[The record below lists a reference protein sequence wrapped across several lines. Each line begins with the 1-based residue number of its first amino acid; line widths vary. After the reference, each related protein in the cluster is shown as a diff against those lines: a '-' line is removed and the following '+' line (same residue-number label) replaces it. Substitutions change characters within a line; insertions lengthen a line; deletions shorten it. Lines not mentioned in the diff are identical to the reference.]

1 MDAKSAK
8 AAADAARALRG
19 LVNRVGEAN
28 VAAIVAEAASLARG
42 DQSIPRRAVGDAAT
56 TEIMKALVEGP
67 KASERYAATLAG
79 FIAGLAGELG
89 PEIAARFGAA
99 LVDALR
105 VARADE
111 RARAASNIVAVF
123 SRLFVCGLFPSA
135 VVYGLLKEL
144 SRTLTEL
151 DATLM
156 LGTLRAAG
164 SRLRHEDPAGMKEF
178 IVTLQGRVAELTAA
192 GAGGT
197 AGGDGAAGGGG
208 GGLTRRARL
217 MLDMVV
223 DLKNNKKT
231 TPVANANGE
240 RGGGAE
246 DDQWGFPTAMSKWL
260 RSSAAV
266 GDAAV
271 ALRALAYDRLQRAET
286 RKGQWWLPE
295 AAGTDAWFAAR
306 RGQGAGD
313 AARAASQSE
322 VRSIHWSPYDPVGV
336 VNADP

>member
-1 MDAKSAK
+1 MCIRDS
-8 AAADAARALRG
+8 
-19 LVNRVGEAN
+19 
-28 VAAIVAEAASLARG
+28 
-42 DQSIPRRAVGDAAT
+42 
-56 TEIMKALVEGP
+56 
-67 KASERYAATLAG
+67 
-79 FIAGLAGELG
+79 
-89 PEIAARFGAA
+89 
-99 LVDALR
+99 
-105 VARADE
+105 
-111 RARAASNIVAVF
+111 
-123 SRLFVCGLFPSA
+123 
-135 VVYGLLKEL
+135 
-144 SRTLTEL
+144 
-151 DATLM
+151 
-156 LGTLRAAG
+156 
-164 SRLRHEDPAGMKEF
+164 
-178 IVTLQGRVAELTAA
+178 
-192 GAGGT
+192 
-197 AGGDGAAGGGG
+197 
-208 GGLTRRARL
+208 
-217 MLDMVV
+217 DMVV

-336 VNADP
+336 VNAVP

>member
-1 MDAKSAK
+1 M
-8 AAADAARALRG
+8 
-19 LVNRVGEAN
+19 NRVGEAN

-42 DQSIPRRAVGDAAT
+42 DRSIPRRAVGDAAT

-105 VARADE
+105 VARADD
-111 RARAASNIVAVF
+111 RARAASNVVAVF